1 MYVAIRRVLTP
12 VVLAFLFTAVVVAQ
26 SIPVPGKL
34 AVTFETNPLS
44 SSDVVLDGD
53 VLARLTWNDDAP
65 AFVGDRP
72 GSLTA
77 LYDSRL
83 AAGRI
88 GWPLP
93 QRLSEGAPFRATA
106 VFVIEPDGFQA
117 DPFGFFQIS
126 WGLWNSRTTGLER
139 TGSFADF
146 ASDTFELVEFVY
158 FPNVSPF
165 FGGPFLSATVFGVAN
180 PDDPSFD
187 FLGAFVNLA
196 FGSVPAELPLGEPL
210 SASIWHR
217 PGDGVAVV
225 TVERINEAGRR
236 VPIPGAVVVVSLGSL
251 AVREY
256 AVDTIG
262 LTLWHDGFGGDPPSL
277 RAEVV
282 FHEISIA
289 PIAVVDR

>member
-1 MYVAIRRVLTP
+1 LTP
-12 VVLAFLFTAVVVAQ
+12 AVVAALFVVCAFAQ
-26 SIPVPGKL
+26 PIRVPQKF
-34 AVTFETNPLS
+34 AVYFETNPLS
-44 SSDVVLDGD
+44 SSDIVLDGGA
-53 VLARLTWNDDAP
+53 LERLTWNDDAP
-65 AFVGDRP
+65 AFPSDHP

-83 AAGRI
+83 AGGRI

-93 QRLSEGAPFRATA
+93 QRLTEGAPFRATA
-106 VFVIEPDGFQA
+106 VFVIEPDGFHA

-139 TGSFADF
+139 TGSFTDF

-165 FGGPFLSATVFGVAN
+165 FGGPFLSPTLFGVAN

-187 FLGAFVNLA
+187 FLGGFVNLA
-196 FGSVPAELPLGEPL
+196 FGSVPAALPLGEPL
-210 SASIWHR
+210 RATISHR
-217 PGDGVAVV
+217 PGDDAAVV
-225 TVERINEAGRR
+225 TVERINEAGRH
-236 VPIPGAVVVVSLGSL
+236 VPIPGAVAIVPLGSL

-282 FHEISIA
+282 FHEISVA
-289 PIAVVDR
+289 PIAVAID